1 MTDNYFVVVEQP
13 VKINLLKFLS
23 AWGVRGTTYMDCFE
37 SNERM
42 GVKAVEALLVTRLR
56 SRSNVSSLASLMW
69 NQLQMWSQ
77 ETKLKVIFHCGLL
90 GNSQGSLKIV
100 FFYIFTY
107 SIIT

>member
-1 MTDNYFVVVEQP
+1 
-13 VKINLLKFLS
+13 
-23 AWGVRGTTYMDCFE
+23 MDCFE

-77 ETKLKVIFHCGLL
+77 KLKVKSYCPLWTAGKLSGFA
-90 GNSQGSLKIV
+90 
-100 FFYIFTY
+100 
-107 SIIT
+107 